1 MGGLSLAGL
10 IGALVGLALGYVDYK
25 VVGGVVEGKLRKLD
39 RSSSAAEKEE
49 FERKIRILRVVV
61 YAVTMLTF
69 PEVGYL
75 FGSVVAGG

>member
-49 FERKIRILRVVV
+49 FERKIRILRVVLF
-61 YAVTMLTF
+61 AVTMLAF
-69 PEVGYL
+69 PVIGYL